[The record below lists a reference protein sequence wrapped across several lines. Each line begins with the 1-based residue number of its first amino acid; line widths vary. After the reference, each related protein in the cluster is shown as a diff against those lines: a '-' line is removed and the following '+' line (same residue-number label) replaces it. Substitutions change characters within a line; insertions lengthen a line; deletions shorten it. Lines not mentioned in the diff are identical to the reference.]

1 MINSHASASVEKDR
15 LRHKTWYK
23 QNSFLSSQIFFFL
36 EQQDEHDVR

>member
-23 QNSFLSSQIFFFL
+23 QNSFSQFTNILFS
-36 EQQDEHDVR
+36 RATG